1 MKNTNLT
8 FTNKTYPLQNLIN
21 DIDTG
26 NIALPDLQRPFVWDT
41 TKARDLI
48 DSLYKGLPVGVIIL
62 WEILEANNFKKIN
75 QENKRDPRFLVIDGQ
90 QRLTSLYSIIKNK
103 EIISKNIH
111 KFKIKIA
118 FNPIEEKFEV
128 YNAAIEKSKEWIP
141 DISVLFENGSSFE
154 IINDYLT
161 KIENLSIDIGKNI
174 IAQRIEKVRNILN
187 FPFQVIELSTDLDPE
202 EVSEI
207 FVRINS
213 KGQTLSQSDFI
224 LTLMSVYWPE
234 GREQLENFFKESHKP
249 PKHNQPS
256 SYNIIGIKPTP
267 EQLIRAIV
275 GYSFDRGRLKY
286 AYLILKGRDLE
297 NRQISTELRDK
308 NFEQFKKGQDKA
320 LNLTNWH
327 DYIKII
333 YSAGFIE
340 EFLISSKVAFF
351 ITYAIYLKLL
361 DSKHNLSTKEIESL
375 IRKWFVFSTITQRYT
390 GSPESTIEEDF
401 NKIKDI
407 GVIEFIQNNIK
418 TYLSEDFWNT
428 ILPEQLESSST
439 RNFAYLVYLAA
450 LVRNDCNVLF
460 SDVKLRDYLKPQ
472 FKSPKKALELHHI
485 YPKNYLAKV
494 HGLKRKEYNQVA
506 NFVYIEY
513 KDNIKISDKK
523 PEDYWPVFV
532 KGLSETEINQIYK
545 TYDLPDEFPN
555 MEYFDFLRERRKL
568 MAQKIKEYFYNL

>member
-1 MKNTNLT
+1 MANTNLT

-41 TKARDLI
+41 TKARDLV

-128 YNAAIEKSKEWIP
+128 HNAAIEKSKEWIP
-141 DISVLFENGSSFE
+141 DISILFENSSSFE
-154 IINDYLT
+154 IITNYLT
-161 KIENLSIDIGKNI
+161 RIENLPIDIDKNK
-174 IAQRIEKVRNILN
+174 IAHRIEKVRNILN

-213 KGQTLSQSDFI
+213 KGQPLNQSDFI

-234 GREQLENFFKESHKP
+234 GREQLENFYKESHKP
-249 PKHNQPS
+249 PKNNQPS

-267 EQLIRAIV
+267 EQLIRTIV

-297 NRQISTELRDK
+297 NRQISTDLRDK
-308 NFEQFKKGQDKA
+308 NFEQFKKGQEKT

-333 YSAGFIE
+333 YSAGFID

-351 ITYAIYLKLL
+351 ITYAIYLKVL
-361 DSKHNLSTKEIESL
+361 DTQYNLSIKEIESL
-375 IRKWFVFSTITQRYT
+375 IKKWFVFSILTQRYT

-418 TYLSEDFWNT
+418 TY
-428 ILPEQLESSST
+428 PT
-439 RNFAYLVYLAA
+439 RF
-450 LVRNDCNVLF
+450 
-460 SDVKLRDYLKPQ
+460 
-472 FKSPKKALELHHI
+472 PKI
-485 YPKNYLAKV
+485 P
-494 HGLKRKEYNQVA
+494 
-506 NFVYIEY
+506 Y
-513 KDNIKISDKK
+513 K
-523 PEDYWPVFV
+523 
-532 KGLSETEINQIYK
+532 
-545 TYDLPDEFPN
+545 
-555 MEYFDFLRERRKL
+555 
-568 MAQKIKEYFYNL
+568 